1 MAKRKHKNLV
11 LRLLTILLWLVT
23 LAGFGYCCYS
33 LYILDVIPEKY
44 YFIAFIVL
52 GFMLFTFFTFLINK
66 KTRKWI
72 FIINI
77 IIYLIIL
84 GASAFAYFKFNSVV
98 DFLNKNLNQH
108 YETNVYYFVVNSESK
123 YSQLEDVSNET
134 ISLVDDINDKESLE
148 KNIQKKF
155 KTPNIKVKYLDSILD
170 ALYDVEVNPELI
182 LLVNSGNYD
191 AMVEN
196 FPEFEGKV
204 RNLGTLEIQRRIEN
218 KETGIDIT
226 QDAFVAYL
234 SGIDTRSGTLPAT
247 SLSDVNILMA
257 IDPIE
262 RNILMVHIPRD
273 YYVPL
278 HGING
283 KDKLTHA
290 GLVGGINMSKSTI
303 EDLFDIKISY
313 YVRVNFNAA
322 IKLVDAVGGITVY
335 SDQKKSF
342 KCWTDQACKIKP
354 GDNPVDG
361 RCALAFARERYT
373 YKEGDRHRGEN
384 QEQVIRLLIEKITSS
399 ETILLKSSDILE
411 SLNGTFESNIS
422 TDEIMSLVKMQLND
436 MSGWNI
442 STYNVSGGDGY
453 ARTYSYPK
461 QDLYVMLPD
470 YKTVDQ
476 AKIEL
481 NKILIDEKPEEENNT
496 EENN

>member
-1 MAKRKHKNLV
+1 
-11 LRLLTILLWLVT
+11 
-23 LAGFGYCCYS
+23 
-33 LYILDVIPEKY
+33 
-44 YFIAFIVL
+44 
-52 GFMLFTFFTFLINK
+52 MLFTFFTFLIKRN
-66 KTRKWI
+66 TRRWI
-72 FIINI
+72 FIFNI
-77 IIYLIIL
+77 IIFILIL
-84 GASAFAYFKFNSVV
+84 GVTAFTYLKFNSVV

-123 YSQLEDVSNET
+123 YSKLEEIENET

-155 KTPNIKVKYLDSILD
+155 KNPNIKVNYLDSILD
-170 ALYDVEVNPELI
+170 SLYDVEVNPELI

-191 AMVEN
+191 AMIEN
-196 FPEFEGKV
+196 FPEFEEKT
-204 RNLGTLEIQRRIEN
+204 RNIGTLEIQRRVEN

-226 QDAFVAYL
+226 QDAFVVYV
-234 SGIDTRSGTLPAT
+234 SGIDTRSGTLPAN

-273 YYVPL
+273 YYVQL
-278 HGING
+278 HGMSG
-283 KDKLTHA
+283 SKDKLTHA
-290 GLVGGINMSKSTI
+290 GLVGGINMSKSTV
-303 EDLFDIKISY
+303 EDLFDIDILY

-335 SDQKKSF
+335 SDQKKTF

-354 GDNPVDG
+354 GNNNVDG

-422 TDEIMSLVKMQLND
+422 TEEIMGLVKMQLND

-442 STYNVSGGDGY
+442 STYNVSGTDGY
-453 ARTYSYPK
+453 GRTYSYPK
-461 QDLYVMLPD
+461 QDLYVMIPD
-470 YKTVDQ
+470 TSTIEK
-476 AKIEL
+476 AKVEL
-481 NKILIDEKPEEENNT
+481 NKILIDEKPEENGT
-496 EENN
+496 GA